1 MRWTICFSKSCA
13 KHKRLVV
20 VQRSLQ
26 HVRMPRFG
34 SPTLITPCHLYS
46 KRFMKSSAIN
56 RAQWQPIYP
65 ICAFIHVY
73 SLYTINYTE
82 SEVPYM
88 YTSNVD
94 THTAHTHTCTV
105 IICKYTYV
113 CILYHIMIYYVHM
126 HMQLSAVNIAIILQ
140 LHMNAYLHCLDT
152 QHHSH
157 LDVGHSNSCRCQVA
171 VERLVSVSHEN
182 SLPANLQTLAN
193 VPKTSPVQTHL

>member
-1 MRWTICFSKSCA
+1 MYTVCIQSITQKVKCRICT
-13 KHKRLVV
+13 HL
-20 VQRSLQ
+20 
-26 HVRMPRFG
+26 MW
-34 SPTLITPCHLYS
+34 TLI
-46 KRFMKSSAIN
+46 R
-56 RAQWQPIYP
+56 
-65 ICAFIHVY
+65 
-73 SLYTINYTE
+73 
-82 SEVPYM
+82 
-88 YTSNVD
+88 
-94 THTAHTHTCTV
+94 HTHTCTV

-140 LHMNAYLHCLDT
+140 LHMNAYLHRLDT